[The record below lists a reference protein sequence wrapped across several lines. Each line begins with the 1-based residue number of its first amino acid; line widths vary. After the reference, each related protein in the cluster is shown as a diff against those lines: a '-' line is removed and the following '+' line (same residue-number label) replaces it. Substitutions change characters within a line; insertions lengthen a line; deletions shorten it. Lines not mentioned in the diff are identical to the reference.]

1 MTQSDLPVKESAPQ
15 SAAPEKSTAPRVL
28 LEPRRSLSSKLLLL
42 TILFVMIAEV
52 VIFLPSVANFRIT
65 WLEQRLNAASATSV
79 LITQLNGGLP
89 QDAQDEVLMATGAK
103 AIALRRGDA
112 SQFLVVSEM
121 PPDIYA
127 TVRVDDFR
135 PLTAILGAFDTMLSN
150 QERYLLVIGP
160 IGDSNGRIQAVF
172 PEEPLREAMLIYA
185 RNVALISL
193 IIALITAALVFLA
206 INRIMIHPIRELTR
220 SMLQFSN
227 DPEHPNSIIQPT
239 GRDDELGIAEIELAD
254 MQSQLQSTLKGQ
266 KRLADLGLAVSKINH
281 DMRNILAS
289 AQLISDR
296 LSDVDDPVVQRF
308 APKLVR
314 TIDRAVSYTS
324 DVLAYGP
331 ASEQKPKRRLVLF
344 EEIVGEVEDVLGLTP
359 DDHIQFSS
367 TFDKGLEIDAD
378 PEQLF
383 RVLTNLSRN
392 AVQAMRAD
400 DTPATIKRLSITA
413 GHMGSTVI
421 ISVSD
426 TGPGLPPKARE
437 NLFSAFKGSA
447 RAGGTGLGLAICH
460 ELVIAHGG
468 TIELR
473 DDNGVGTQFEIRL
486 PQAPVSLA
494 KHREG
499 KAVQGRA

>member
-1 MTQSDLPVKESAPQ
+1 MTTTQADQPNGDSDEKP
-15 SAAPEKSTAPRVL
+15 AARLV
-28 LEPRRSLSSKLLLL
+28 LEPKRRLSSKLLWL
-42 TILFVMIAEV
+42 TVLFVMIAEV
-52 VIFLPSVANFRIT
+52 LIFVPSVANFRIN
-65 WLEQRLNAASATSV
+65 WLDQRLNAAAATSV

-89 QDAQDEVLMATGAK
+89 QEAQDEVLMATGAK
-103 AIALRRGDA
+103 AIALRRGDR

-135 PLTAILGAFDTMLSN
+135 PLTAILGAFDTMLSTG
-150 QERYLLVIGP
+150 ERYLLVIGP
-160 IGDSNGRIQAVF
+160 IGETDGRIQAIF

-185 RNVALISL
+185 RNVALISV
-193 IIALITAALVFLA
+193 IIALITAALVFMA

-220 SMLQFSN
+220 SMLQFAN
-227 DPEHPNSIIQPT
+227 EPELAASVITPT

-254 MQSQLQSTLKGQ
+254 MQSQLQSTLKGK

-331 ASEQKPKRRLVLF
+331 ASEQKPNRRRVMF
-344 EEIVGEVEDVLGLTP
+344 SEVVGEVEDVLGLTP
-359 DDHIQFSS
+359 EDKIEFSS
-367 TFDKGLEIDAD
+367 TFEDSMEIDAD

-392 AVQAMRAD
+392 AIQAMRAD
-400 DTPATIKRLSITA
+400 DTPATVKRLSITA
-413 GHMGSTVI
+413 GHMGSTVL
-421 ISVSD
+421 ISVQD

-460 ELVIAHGG
+460 ELITAHGG

-473 DDNGVGTQFEIRL
+473 GDNGVGTQFEIRL

-494 KHREG
+494 KHRES
-499 KAVQGRA
+499 KSA